1 MDRRLEGLEV
11 KTIKKLV
18 LRNFK
23 RFRTLELTFDKELNI
38 LIGDNEAGKSSV
50 LQALEIVIS
59 VSRSHVDSMGLESLF
74 NAQCIEEFMD
84 GPRAMKDLPEMFIE
98 VHVEG
103 VPGHEINGNNHSKG
117 GEMLDGMRLIC
128 RPNDLYSK
136 DIAEILKDR
145 NSSFPFEFYDMQFL
159 TFGGHAVHPSKKPM
173 KQLLIDSAQIN
184 NDYATRVYTRTV
196 YESNATVLERNRH
209 GLEYRNAKAKF
220 RDHALNEMNRKLPDF
235 QFGVRSSP
243 KASFETDI
251 MITEGNIPIDSKGK
265 GRQCFIKIDFA
276 LRDRGRSLDVL
287 LLEEPENHLSHVHT
301 RRLIDRISA
310 AKSQQIFIATHS
322 SLICTRLNLQ
332 KAIILSEK
340 DPSKPLTLQDLP
352 DDTAKFFMKAP
363 DNNVLEMALCKKVI
377 LVEGDAE
384 FILIE
389 ALYAKHANGG
399 SLDAD
404 GVHVISVD
412 GTSFKRYFDLAKVLK
427 IKVAAIRDNDGNYQA
442 KCVDNYAEYAV
453 DTIKVFADA
462 DNNRST
468 FEICMYQDNGKACDD
483 AFTAGRVKLSVQEY
497 MLSNKTDAA
506 FLLLKHQEDKLT
518 APPYIQEAVAWIRA

>member
-1 MDRRLEGLEV
+1 M
-11 KTIKKLV
+11 KTIKRLV
-18 LRNFK
+18 LGNFK
-23 RFRTLELTFDKELNI
+23 RFRTLELNFDKELNI

-50 LQALEIVIS
+50 LQALEIVMS
-59 VSRSHVDSMGLESLF
+59 ASRSHVESLGLESLF
-74 NAQCIEEFMD
+74 NAQCIEEYM
-84 GPRAMKDLPEMFIE
+84 GGLRAMKDLPIMFID

-103 VPGHEINGNNHSKG
+103 VLGHEINGKNYHDG
-117 GEMLDGMRLIC
+117 DEMLDGMRLVC
-128 RPNDLYSK
+128 RPHDLYSK
-136 DIAEILKDR
+136 DIAEILEDR
-145 NSSFPFEFYDMQFL
+145 NSSFPFEFYDIQFL
-159 TFGGHAVHPSKKPM
+159 TFGGHPVHPLKKPM

-209 GLEYRNAKAKF
+209 GLEYRNAKTKF
-220 RDHALNEMNRKLPDF
+220 RDHFLEEMNGRLPDF

-243 KASFETDI
+243 KASFQTDM

-276 LRDRGRSLDVL
+276 LRDRGRSLNVL
-287 LLEEPENHLSHVHT
+287 LLEEPENHLSYVHT
-301 RRLIDRISA
+301 RRLIDRISV

-332 KAIILSEK
+332 KAIILNEK
-340 DPSKPLTLQDLP
+340 DPTNPLTLKDLP
-352 DDTAKFFMKAP
+352 EDTAKFFMKAP

-389 ALYAKHANGG
+389 ALYAKHADGG

-412 GTSFKRYFDLAKVLK
+412 GTSFKRYLDLATVLK
-427 IKVAAIRDNDGNYQA
+427 TKVAVIRDNDGDYQA
-442 KCVDNYAEYAV
+442 KCEDNYAEYV
-453 DTIKVFADA
+453 SDTIKVFADT

-468 FEICMYQDNGKACDD
+468 FEICMYQDNKLSCDD
-483 AFTAGRVKLSVQEY
+483 AFGAGRVKLSVQEY
-497 MLSNKTDAA
+497 MLRNKTDAA
-506 FLLLKHQEDKLT
+506 FLLLKHQEDKLI
-518 APPYIQEAVAWIRA
+518 APLYIRNAVTWIRA

>member
-1 MDRRLEGLEV
+1 V
-11 KTIKKLV
+11 KTIKRLV
-18 LRNFK
+18 LENFK
-23 RFRTLELTFDKELNI
+23 RFRTLELDFDKELNI

-50 LQALEIVIS
+50 LQALEIVMGA
-59 VSRSHVDSMGLESLF
+59 SRSHIESLGLESLF
-74 NAQCIEEFMD
+74 NTQCIQEYMD
-84 GPRAMKDLPEMFIE
+84 GPRAMKDLPIMFIDL
-98 VHVEG
+98 HVEG
-103 VPGHEINGNNHSKG
+103 VPGHEINGKNYHRG
-117 GEMLDGMRLIC
+117 GEMLDGMRLVC
-128 RPNDLYSK
+128 RPHDLYSK
-136 DIAEILKDR
+136 DIAEILKDV
-145 NSSFPFEFYDMQFL
+145 NSGFPFEFYDIQFL
-159 TFGGHAVHPSKKPM
+159 TFGGHLVHPLKKPM

-209 GLEYRNAKAKF
+209 GLEYRNAKARF
-220 RDHALNEMNRKLPDF
+220 RDHSLEEMNKRLPDF

-243 KASFETDI
+243 KASFLTDM

-310 AKSQQIFIATHS
+310 AKSQLIFIATHS

-332 KAIILSEK
+332 KAIILNEK
-340 DPSKPLTLQDLP
+340 DPTKPLTLKDLP

-389 ALYAKHANGG
+389 ALYAKHAAGG

-412 GTSFKRYFDLAKVLK
+412 GTSFKRYLDLATVLK
-427 IKVAAIRDNDGNYQA
+427 TKVAVIRDNDGDYQS
-442 KCVDNYAEYAV
+442 KCVDNYADYVLE
-453 DTIKVFADA
+453 TIKVFADV
-462 DNNRST
+462 DKSRYT
-468 FEICMYQDNGKACDD
+468 FEICMYQANKNACDELF
-483 AFTAGRVKLSVQEY
+483 AAGRLTLSVQDY
-497 MLSNKTDAA
+497 MIGNKTDAA
-506 FLLLKHQEDKLT
+506 FLLLKNREEKLE
-518 APPYIQEAVAWIRA
+518 APPYIQEAIAWIRA